1 MFYDVRV
8 YTPKKNLKKVI
19 PSEQLSKIHW
29 EVFEKNKIIR
39 KKLKSLLPRIKP
51 GKLKIL
57 PTIFDHPKGEIKCL
71 KEKF

>member
-39 KKLKSLLPRIKP
+39 KKLL
-51 GKLKIL
+51 
-57 PTIFDHPKGEIKCL
+57 
-71 KEKF
+71 EKN